1 MKDDTKY
8 ITVHIRMND
17 KEKNTIKKRADLA
30 GKNFSEF
37 IRMSAMGCEIREKA
51 DKEFSNTTKLAVVD
65 RFKLE
70 KAKKQ
75 SDKQVIA
82 SLEREVQTLRQQL
95 NQQDKLAEL
104 LRQIDAKIDQLPEKI
119 SDLIDQNSES
129 KSHSNTSVESQS
141 DDQLTSLNSL
151 IDNSDQSNVAADNQD
166 DGSEQDFDF
175 YNNDDQ

>member
-1 MKDDTKY
+1 
-8 ITVHIRMND
+8 MN
-17 KEKNTIKKRADLA
+17 
-30 GKNFSEF
+30 NFSKYEIF
-37 IRMSAMGCEIREKA
+37 EAAVKATKDKTLTLKDVEIQLKKLGFSAS

-95 NQQDKLAEL
+95 NQQNKLAEL

>member
-1 MKDDTKY
+1 MS
-8 ITVHIRMND
+8 
-17 KEKNTIKKRADLA
+17 
-30 GKNFSEF
+30 NFSKYEIF
-37 IRMSAMGCEIREKA
+37 EAAVKATKDKTLTLKDVEIQLKKLGFSAS

-95 NQQDKLAEL
+95 NHQDKLAEL

>member
-1 MKDDTKY
+1 MS
-8 ITVHIRMND
+8 
-17 KEKNTIKKRADLA
+17 
-30 GKNFSEF
+30 NFSKYEIF
-37 IRMSAMGCEIREKA
+37 EAAVKATKDKTLTLKDVETQLKKLGFSAS

-82 SLEREVQTLRQQL
+82 SLEREVQTLLQQL
-95 NQQDKLAEL
+95 GQQDQLTEL
-104 LRQIDAKIDQLPEKI
+104 LRQIDAKIDRLPEKI

-129 KSHSNTSVESQS
+129 KSQSNTSVESQS
-141 DDQLTSLNSL
+141 DDQLTSLKSL

-166 DGSEQDFDF
+166 DVSEQNFDF

>member
-1 MKDDTKY
+1 
-8 ITVHIRMND
+8 MN
-17 KEKNTIKKRADLA
+17 
-30 GKNFSEF
+30 NFSKYEIF
-37 IRMSAMGCEIREKA
+37 EAAVKATKDKTLTLKDVETQLKKLGFSAS

-104 LRQIDAKIDQLPEKI
+104 LRI
-119 SDLIDQNSES
+119 
-129 KSHSNTSVESQS
+129 KST
-141 DDQLTSLNSL
+141 
-151 IDNSDQSNVAADNQD
+151 
-166 DGSEQDFDF
+166 FKYF
-175 YNNDDQ
+175 Y

>member
-1 MKDDTKY
+1 
-8 ITVHIRMND
+8 MN
-17 KEKNTIKKRADLA
+17 
-30 GKNFSEF
+30 NFSKYEIF
-37 IRMSAMGCEIREKA
+37 EAAVKATKDKTLTLKDVEIQLKKLGFSAS
-51 DKEFSNTTKLAVVD
+51 DKEFSKTTKLAVVD

-104 LRQIDAKIDQLPEKI
+104 LSQIDAKIDQLPEKI
-119 SDLIDQNSES
+119 SDLIGQNSES
-129 KSHSNTSVESQS
+129 KVHSNTSIESQS
-141 DDQLTSLNSL
+141 DDQLTSVNSL
-151 IDNSDQSNVAADNQD
+151 IDNSDQLSVAADNPD
-166 DGSEQDFDF
+166 DGSEQNFDF

>member
-1 MKDDTKY
+1 MS
-8 ITVHIRMND
+8 
-17 KEKNTIKKRADLA
+17 
-30 GKNFSEF
+30 NFSKYEIF
-37 IRMSAMGCEIREKA
+37 EAAVKATKDKTLTLKDVETQLKKLGFSAS

-75 SDKQVIA
+75 SDKQVSA

-95 NQQDKLAEL
+95 GQQDQLTEL

-129 KSHSNTSVESQS
+129 KSQSNTSVESQS

-166 DGSEQDFDF
+166 DVSEQNFDF

>member
-1 MKDDTKY
+1 
-8 ITVHIRMND
+8 MN
-17 KEKNTIKKRADLA
+17 
-30 GKNFSEF
+30 NFSKYEIF
-37 IRMSAMGCEIREKA
+37 EAAVKATKDKTLTLKDVEIQLKKLGFSAS

-129 KSHSNTSVESQS
+129 KSHSNTSVDSQS

>member
-1 MKDDTKY
+1 
-8 ITVHIRMND
+8 MN
-17 KEKNTIKKRADLA
+17 
-30 GKNFSEF
+30 NFSKYEIF
-37 IRMSAMGCEIREKA
+37 EAAVKATKDKTLTLKDVEIQLKKLGFSAS

-141 DDQLTSLNSL
+141 DDQITSFNAF
-151 IDNSDQSNVAADNQD
+151 IDKSDQSNVAADNQD

>member
-1 MKDDTKY
+1 
-8 ITVHIRMND
+8 MN
-17 KEKNTIKKRADLA
+17 
-30 GKNFSEF
+30 NFSKYEIF
-37 IRMSAMGCEIREKA
+37 EAAVKATKDKTLTLKDVEIQLKKLGFSAS

-95 NQQDKLAEL
+95 NQQDKLVEL
-104 LRQIDAKIDQLPEKI
+104 VSQIDAKIDQLPEKI
-119 SDLIDQNSES
+119 SDLIGQNSES
-129 KSHSNTSVESQS
+129 KLHSNTSIESHS
-141 DDQLTSLNSL
+141 DDQLTSVNSL
-151 IDNSDQSNVAADNQD
+151 IDNSDQLNVAADNPD
-166 DGSEQDFDF
+166 DGSEQNFDF

>member
-1 MKDDTKY
+1 
-8 ITVHIRMND
+8 MN
-17 KEKNTIKKRADLA
+17 
-30 GKNFSEF
+30 NFSKYEIF
-37 IRMSAMGCEIREKA
+37 EAAVKATKDKTLTLKDVETQLKKLGFSAS

-82 SLEREVQTLRQQL
+82 SLEREVQILRQQL

-104 LRQIDAKIDQLPEKI
+104 LSQIDAKIDQLPEKI
-119 SDLIDQNSES
+119 SDLIGQNSES
-129 KSHSNTSVESQS
+129 KVHSNTSIESQS
-141 DDQLTSLNSL
+141 DDQLTSVNSL
-151 IDNSDQSNVAADNQD
+151 IDNSDQLSVAADNPD
-166 DGSEQDFDF
+166 DGSEQNFDF

>member
-1 MKDDTKY
+1 
-8 ITVHIRMND
+8 MN
-17 KEKNTIKKRADLA
+17 
-30 GKNFSEF
+30 NFSKYEIF
-37 IRMSAMGCEIREKA
+37 EAAVKATKDKTLTLKDVEIQLKKLGFSAS

-129 KSHSNTSVESQS
+129 KSQSNTSVESQS

-166 DGSEQDFDF
+166 DVSEQNFDF

>member
-1 MKDDTKY
+1 
-8 ITVHIRMND
+8 MN
-17 KEKNTIKKRADLA
+17 
-30 GKNFSEF
+30 NFSKYEIF
-37 IRMSAMGCEIREKA
+37 EAAVKATKDKTLTLKDVEIQLKKLGFSAS

-119 SDLIDQNSES
+119 SDLIDQDSES

>member
-1 MKDDTKY
+1 
-8 ITVHIRMND
+8 MN
-17 KEKNTIKKRADLA
+17 
-30 GKNFSEF
+30 NFSKYEIF
-37 IRMSAMGCEIREKA
+37 EAAVKATKDKTLTLKDVEIQLKKLGFSAS

-95 NQQDKLAEL
+95 NQQNKLAEL

-129 KSHSNTSVESQS
+129 KSHSNTSVDSQS

>member
-1 MKDDTKY
+1 
-8 ITVHIRMND
+8 MN
-17 KEKNTIKKRADLA
+17 
-30 GKNFSEF
+30 NFSKYEIF
-37 IRMSAMGCEIREKA
+37 EAAVKATKDKTLTLKDVEIQLKKLGFSAS

-75 SDKQVIA
+75 SDKHVIA

-129 KSHSNTSVESQS
+129 KSHSNTSVDSQS

>member
-1 MKDDTKY
+1 
-8 ITVHIRMND
+8 MN
-17 KEKNTIKKRADLA
+17 
-30 GKNFSEF
+30 NFSKYEIF
-37 IRMSAMGCEIREKA
+37 EAAVKATKDKTLTLKDVEIQLKKLGFSAS

-104 LRQIDAKIDQLPEKI
+104 LSQIDAKIDQLPEKI
-119 SDLIDQNSES
+119 SDLIGQNSES
-129 KSHSNTSVESQS
+129 KVHSNTSIESQS
-141 DDQLTSLNSL
+141 DDQLTSVNSL
-151 IDNSDQSNVAADNQD
+151 IDNSDQLSVAADNPD
-166 DGSEQDFDF
+166 DGSEQNFDS

>member
-1 MKDDTKY
+1 
-8 ITVHIRMND
+8 MN
-17 KEKNTIKKRADLA
+17 
-30 GKNFSEF
+30 NFSKYEIF
-37 IRMSAMGCEIREKA
+37 EAAVKATKDKTLTLKDVEIQLKKLGFSAS
-51 DKEFSNTTKLAVVD
+51 DKEFSKTTKLAVVD

-104 LRQIDAKIDQLPEKI
+104 LSQIDAKIDQLPEKI
-119 SDLIDQNSES
+119 SDLIGQNSKS
-129 KSHSNTSVESQS
+129 KVHSNTSIESQS
-141 DDQLTSLNSL
+141 DDQLTSVNSL
-151 IDNSDQSNVAADNQD
+151 IDNSDQLSVAADNPD
-166 DGSEQDFDF
+166 DGSEQNFDF

>member
-1 MKDDTKY
+1 
-8 ITVHIRMND
+8 MN
-17 KEKNTIKKRADLA
+17 
-30 GKNFSEF
+30 NFSKYEIF
-37 IRMSAMGCEIREKA
+37 EAAVKATKDKTLTLKDVEIQLKKLGFSAS

-104 LRQIDAKIDQLPEKI
+104 LSQIDAKIDQLPEKI
-119 SDLIDQNSES
+119 SDLIGQNSES
-129 KSHSNTSVESQS
+129 KLHSNTSIESHS
-141 DDQLTSLNSL
+141 DDQLTSVNSL
-151 IDNSDQSNVAADNQD
+151 IDNSDQLNVAADNPD
-166 DGSEQDFDF
+166 DGSEQNFDF

>member
-1 MKDDTKY
+1 MS
-8 ITVHIRMND
+8 
-17 KEKNTIKKRADLA
+17 
-30 GKNFSEF
+30 NFSKYEIF
-37 IRMSAMGCEIREKA
+37 EAAVKATKDKTLTLKDVETQLKKLGFSAS

-82 SLEREVQTLRQQL
+82 SLEREVQTLSQQL
-95 NQQDKLAEL
+95 GQQDQLTEL

-129 KSHSNTSVESQS
+129 KSQSNTSVESQS

-166 DGSEQDFDF
+166 DVSEQNFDF

>member
-1 MKDDTKY
+1 MS
-8 ITVHIRMND
+8 
-17 KEKNTIKKRADLA
+17 
-30 GKNFSEF
+30 NFSKYEIF
-37 IRMSAMGCEIREKA
+37 EAAVKATKDKTLTLKDVETQLKKLGFSAS
-51 DKEFSNTTKLAVVD
+51 DKEFSKTTKLAVVD

-104 LRQIDAKIDQLPEKI
+104 LSQIDAKIDQLPEKI
-119 SDLIDQNSES
+119 SDLIGQNSES
-129 KSHSNTSVESQS
+129 NVHSNTSIESQS
-141 DDQLTSLNSL
+141 DDQLTSVNSL
-151 IDNSDQSNVAADNQD
+151 IDNSDQLSVAADNPD
-166 DGSEQDFDF
+166 DGSEQNFDF

>member
-1 MKDDTKY
+1 
-8 ITVHIRMND
+8 MN
-17 KEKNTIKKRADLA
+17 
-30 GKNFSEF
+30 NFSKYEIF
-37 IRMSAMGCEIREKA
+37 EAAVKATKDKTLTLKDVEIQLKKLGFSAS

-104 LRQIDAKIDQLPEKI
+104 L
-119 SDLIDQNSES
+119 SDQNSES
-129 KSHSNTSVESQS
+129 KSHSNTSVDSQS

>member
-1 MKDDTKY
+1 
-8 ITVHIRMND
+8 MN
-17 KEKNTIKKRADLA
+17 
-30 GKNFSEF
+30 NFSKYEIF
-37 IRMSAMGCEIREKA
+37 EAAVKATKNKTLTLKDVEIQLKKLGFSAS

-119 SDLIDQNSES
+119 SDLIGQNSES
-129 KSHSNTSVESQS
+129 KVHSNTSIESQS
-141 DDQLTSLNSL
+141 DDQLTSVNSL
-151 IDNSDQSNVAADNQD
+151 IDNSDQLSVAADNPD
-166 DGSEQDFDF
+166 DGSEQNFDF

>member
-1 MKDDTKY
+1 
-8 ITVHIRMND
+8 MN
-17 KEKNTIKKRADLA
+17 
-30 GKNFSEF
+30 NFSKYEIF
-37 IRMSAMGCEIREKA
+37 EAAVKATKDKTLTLKDVETQLKKLGFSAS

-104 LRQIDAKIDQLPEKI
+104 LR
-119 SDLIDQNSES
+119 NSES
-129 KSHSNTSVESQS
+129 KVHSNTSIESQS
-141 DDQLTSLNSL
+141 DDQLTSVNSL
-151 IDNSDQSNVAADNQD
+151 IDNSDQLSVAADNPD
-166 DGSEQDFDF
+166 DGSEQNFDF

>member
-1 MKDDTKY
+1 
-8 ITVHIRMND
+8 MN
-17 KEKNTIKKRADLA
+17 
-30 GKNFSEF
+30 NFSKYEIF
-37 IRMSAMGCEIREKA
+37 EAAVKATKDKTLTLKDVEIQLKKLGFSAS

-119 SDLIDQNSES
+119 SDLIGQNSES
-129 KSHSNTSVESQS
+129 KVHSNTSIESQS
-141 DDQLTSLNSL
+141 DDQLTSVNSL
-151 IDNSDQSNVAADNQD
+151 IDNSDQLSVAADNPD
-166 DGSEQDFDF
+166 DGSEQNFDF

>member
-1 MKDDTKY
+1 
-8 ITVHIRMND
+8 MN
-17 KEKNTIKKRADLA
+17 
-30 GKNFSEF
+30 NFSKYEIF
-37 IRMSAMGCEIREKA
+37 EAAVKATKDKTLTLKDVEIQLKKLGFSAS

-141 DDQLTSLNSL
+141 D
-151 IDNSDQSNVAADNQD
+151 NQD

>member
-1 MKDDTKY
+1 
-8 ITVHIRMND
+8 MN
-17 KEKNTIKKRADLA
+17 
-30 GKNFSEF
+30 NFSKYEIF
-37 IRMSAMGCEIREKA
+37 EAAVKATKDKTLTLKDVEIQLKKLGFSAS

-104 LRQIDAKIDQLPEKI
+104 LSQIDAKIDQLPEKI
-119 SDLIDQNSES
+119 SDLIGQNSES
-129 KSHSNTSVESQS
+129 KVHSNTSIESQA
-141 DDQLTSLNSL
+141 DDQLTSVNSL
-151 IDNSDQSNVAADNQD
+151 IDNSDQLSVAADNPD
-166 DGSEQDFDF
+166 DGSEQNFDF

>member
-1 MKDDTKY
+1 
-8 ITVHIRMND
+8 MN
-17 KEKNTIKKRADLA
+17 
-30 GKNFSEF
+30 NFSKYEIF
-37 IRMSAMGCEIREKA
+37 EAAVKATKDKTLTLKDAEIQLKKLGFSAS

-104 LRQIDAKIDQLPEKI
+104 LSQIDAKIDQLPEKI
-119 SDLIDQNSES
+119 SDLIGQNSES
-129 KSHSNTSVESQS
+129 KVHSNTSIESQA
-141 DDQLTSLNSL
+141 DDQLTSVNSL
-151 IDNSDQSNVAADNQD
+151 IDNSDQLSVAADNPD
-166 DGSEQDFDF
+166 DGSEQNFDF

>member
-1 MKDDTKY
+1 
-8 ITVHIRMND
+8 MN
-17 KEKNTIKKRADLA
+17 
-30 GKNFSEF
+30 NFSKYEIF
-37 IRMSAMGCEIREKA
+37 EAAVKATKDKTLTLKDVEIQLKKLGFSAS

-104 LRQIDAKIDQLPEKI
+104 LRQIDAKVDQLPEKI

-129 KSHSNTSVESQS
+129 KSHSNTSVDSQS

>member
-1 MKDDTKY
+1 
-8 ITVHIRMND
+8 MN
-17 KEKNTIKKRADLA
+17 
-30 GKNFSEF
+30 NFSKYEIF
-37 IRMSAMGCEIREKA
+37 EAAVKATKDKTLTLKDVEIQLKKLGFSAS

-95 NQQDKLAEL
+95 NQQDKLVEL
-104 LRQIDAKIDQLPEKI
+104 LSQIDAKIDQLPEKI
-119 SDLIDQNSES
+119 SDLIGQNSES
-129 KSHSNTSVESQS
+129 KLHSNTSIESHS
-141 DDQLTSLNSL
+141 DDQLTSVNSL
-151 IDNSDQSNVAADNQD
+151 IDNSDQLNVAADNPD
-166 DGSEQDFDF
+166 DGSEQNFDF

>member
-1 MKDDTKY
+1 MS
-8 ITVHIRMND
+8 
-17 KEKNTIKKRADLA
+17 
-30 GKNFSEF
+30 NFSKYEIF
-37 IRMSAMGCEIREKA
+37 EAAVKATKDKTLTLKDVETQLKKLGFSAS

-82 SLEREVQTLRQQL
+82 SLEREVQTLLQQL
-95 NQQDKLAEL
+95 GQQDQLTEL

-129 KSHSNTSVESQS
+129 KSQSNTSVESQS
-141 DDQLTSLNSL
+141 DDQLTSLKSL

-166 DGSEQDFDF
+166 DVSEQNFDF

>member
-1 MKDDTKY
+1 
-8 ITVHIRMND
+8 MN
-17 KEKNTIKKRADLA
+17 
-30 GKNFSEF
+30 NFSKYEIF
-37 IRMSAMGCEIREKA
+37 EAAVKATKDKTLTLKDVETQLKKLGFSAS
-51 DKEFSNTTKLAVVD
+51 DKEFSKTTKLAVVD

-104 LRQIDAKIDQLPEKI
+104 LSQIDAKIDQLPEKI
-119 SDLIDQNSES
+119 SDLIGQNSES
-129 KSHSNTSVESQS
+129 KVHSNTSIESQS
-141 DDQLTSLNSL
+141 DDQLTSVNSL
-151 IDNSDQSNVAADNQD
+151 IDNSDQLSVAADNPD
-166 DGSEQDFDF
+166 DGFEQDFDF

>member
-1 MKDDTKY
+1 MS
-8 ITVHIRMND
+8 
-17 KEKNTIKKRADLA
+17 
-30 GKNFSEF
+30 NFSKYEIF
-37 IRMSAMGCEIREKA
+37 EAAVKATKDKTLTLKDVEIQLKKLGFSAS

-129 KSHSNTSVESQS
+129 KSHSNTSVDSQS

>member
-1 MKDDTKY
+1 
-8 ITVHIRMND
+8 MN
-17 KEKNTIKKRADLA
+17 
-30 GKNFSEF
+30 NFSKYEIF
-37 IRMSAMGCEIREKA
+37 EAAVKATKDKTLTLKDVEIQLKKLGFSAS

-166 DGSEQDFDF
+166 DGSEQNFDF

>member
-1 MKDDTKY
+1 
-8 ITVHIRMND
+8 MN
-17 KEKNTIKKRADLA
+17 
-30 GKNFSEF
+30 NFSKY
-37 IRMSAMGCEIREKA
+37 EIFEAAVKA
-51 DKEFSNTTKLAVVD
+51 TKDKTLTLKDVEIQLKKLGFSDSDKEFSNTTKLAVVD

-104 LRQIDAKIDQLPEKI
+104 LRQIDVKIDQLPEKI

>member
-1 MKDDTKY
+1 
-8 ITVHIRMND
+8 MN
-17 KEKNTIKKRADLA
+17 
-30 GKNFSEF
+30 NFSKYEIF
-37 IRMSAMGCEIREKA
+37 EAAVKATKDKTLTLKDVETQLKKLGFSAS
-51 DKEFSNTTKLAVVD
+51 DKEFSKTTKLAVVD

-104 LRQIDAKIDQLPEKI
+104 LSQIDAKIDQLPEKI
-119 SDLIDQNSES
+119 SDLIGQNSES
-129 KSHSNTSVESQS
+129 KVHSNTSIESQS
-141 DDQLTSLNSL
+141 DDQLTSVNSL
-151 IDNSDQSNVAADNQD
+151 IDNSDQLSVAADNPD

>member
-1 MKDDTKY
+1 
-8 ITVHIRMND
+8 MN
-17 KEKNTIKKRADLA
+17 
-30 GKNFSEF
+30 NFSKYEIF
-37 IRMSAMGCEIREKA
+37 EAAVKATKDKTLTLKDVEIQLKKLGFSAS
-51 DKEFSNTTKLAVVD
+51 DKEFSKTTKLAVVD

-104 LRQIDAKIDQLPEKI
+104 LSQIDAKIDQLPEKI
-119 SDLIDQNSES
+119 SDLIGQNSES
-129 KSHSNTSVESQS
+129 KVHSNTSIESQA
-141 DDQLTSLNSL
+141 DDQLTSVNSL
-151 IDNSDQSNVAADNQD
+151 IDNSDQLSVAADNPD
-166 DGSEQDFDF
+166 DGSEQNFDF